1 MTRGQTIEVIVNSH
15 SGSVSSGET
24 ISRLEDIFNE
34 YGLDAKIHPA
44 QTGSAVERLAARAA
58 AGEAEVV
65 VAGGGDGTVS
75 TVASALV
82 NTDKPL
88 AVLPLGTLNNFSKD
102 LQIPQDLD
110 GAVRLIASG
119 QTRVIDVAEVNGK
132 YFINNSSIGLYPR
145 IVRSRERQQ
154 RLGRGKWWAA
164 AWAAW
169 RFLWVTPLFKVKLC
183 IDDNEFVRRT
193 PFVFVGNNDYEMDL
207 YNIGRRPRLDEGLL
221 SVYLLHGSGR
231 IGLIDLVTRTVF
243 GRLKQ
248 ADDFEDLRTESFS
261 IETRKNRILVARD
274 GEVSMMRSPLKY
286 KIHPRALR
294 VIAPRPE

>member
-1 MTRGQTIEVIVNSH
+1 VTRGQTIEVIVNTQ
-15 SGSVSSGET
+15 SGGVSSGET
-24 ISRLEDIFNE
+24 IDQLEELFKE
-34 YGLDAKIHPA
+34 YGLAAKIHRA
-44 QTGSAVERLAARAA
+44 QTGDAVERLAASSA
-58 AGEAEVV
+58 AGEADVV

-82 NTDKPL
+82 NTDKAI

-102 LQIPQDLD
+102 LRIPQDLD

-119 QTRVIDVAEVNGK
+119 HTLLVDAAEVNGK

-169 RFLWVTPLFKVKLC
+169 RFLWVTPLFRVKLHF
-183 IDDNEFVRRT
+183 DHSEFVRKT

-207 YNIGRRPRLDEGLL
+207 YNIGRRLRMDEGLL
-221 SVYLLHGSGR
+221 SVYLVHGSGR
-231 IGLIDLVTRTVF
+231 IGLIDLVLRTVC

-248 ADDFEDLRTESFS
+248 ASDFEELRTDGFTVV
-261 IETRKNRILVARD
+261 TRKKRVLVARD
-274 GEVSMMRSPLKY
+274 GEVSLLTSPLKY
-286 KIHPRALR
+286 KIHPKSLK

>member
-24 ISRLEDIFNE
+24 IDQLEELFKE
-34 YGLDAKIHPA
+34 YGLSAKIHRA
-44 QTGSAVERLAARAA
+44 QTGDAVERLAASAA
-58 AGEAEVV
+58 DSEAEIVA
-65 VAGGGDGTVS
+65 AGGGDGTIS
-75 TVASALV
+75 TVASAII
-82 NTDKPL
+82 NTHKTL

-110 GAVRLIASG
+110 GAVRLIAAGHS
-119 QTRVIDVAEVNGK
+119 REVDIAEVNGK
-132 YFINNSSIGLYPR
+132 YFVNNSSIGLYPH
-145 IVRSRERQQ
+145 IVRRREQQQ
-154 RLGRGKWWAA
+154 RLGWGKWWAA

-169 RFLWVTPLFKVKLC
+169 RFLWVTPLLKAKLR
-183 IDDNEFVRRT
+183 IDENEFVRKT

-231 IGLIDLVTRTVF
+231 VGLIDLALRTLF

-248 ADDFEDLRTESFS
+248 ADDFEGIRTQSFTV
-261 IETRKNRILVARD
+261 ETRKKRILVARD
-274 GEVSMMRSPLKY
+274 GEVSVMTSPLNY

-294 VIAPRPE
+294 VIAPQPE